1 MQTLPSQADTKIL
14 VQVVLPV
21 VVALVLVIIIG
32 ILVVRRVRNIQ
43 KYDED
48 QTKYEFVK
56 NSNQKLDSACYT
68 TVM

>member
-1 MQTLPSQADTKIL
+1 MQTLPSQAETQIL

-21 VVALVLVIIIG
+21 AVALVILIIG
-32 ILVVRRVRNIQ
+32 IIVVRRVRNKQ